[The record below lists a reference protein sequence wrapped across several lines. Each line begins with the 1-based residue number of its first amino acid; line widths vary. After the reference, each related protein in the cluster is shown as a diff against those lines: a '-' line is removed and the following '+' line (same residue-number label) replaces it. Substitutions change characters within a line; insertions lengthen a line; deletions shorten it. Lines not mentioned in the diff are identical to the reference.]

1 MTIVPC
7 STWGRSCCGVIVDGR
22 FHVDVPNLNAEDI
35 SCDEECYFNLF
46 SLHVTSRNEGR
57 L

>member
-1 MTIVPC
+1 M
-7 STWGRSCCGVIVDGR
+7 DGR